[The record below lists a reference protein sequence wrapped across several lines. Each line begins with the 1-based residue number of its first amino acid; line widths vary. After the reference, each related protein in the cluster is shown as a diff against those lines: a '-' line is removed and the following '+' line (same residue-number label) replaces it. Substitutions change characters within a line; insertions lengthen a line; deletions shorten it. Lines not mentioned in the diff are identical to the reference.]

1 MEHSELEFVIRPH
14 AEPVPVAQRAALL
27 ANPGFGRV
35 FTDHM
40 VTIRYAEDRGW
51 HSATVEARK
60 PLMLD
65 PASAVLHYAQE
76 IFEGLKAY
84 RTGNGGAALFR
95 PEMNARRFRDSA
107 ERMAMAP
114 LPENLFIES
123 IRHLVEIDRDWIP
136 DVPGGSLY
144 LRPFMIA
151 SDVFLGVKPSTE
163 YLYMVIASPVGSY
176 FKGGAAAVT
185 VWVSDTYTRAAPGGT
200 GAAKCGGNYAAGLVA
215 QAEAAAHSC
224 DQVVFL
230 DAAERRWV
238 EELGGMNIFFV
249 FEDGSLTTPPLGTIL
264 PGITRESIIALARAN
279 GMTVREEPYAID
291 QWRQDAASGRLRETF
306 ACGTAAVITAIG
318 TVRGQEGEFAIGDG
332 GAGPVTCNAGARR
345 IRRAGFTGC
354 SNGVS
359 PDARQRSGEAS
370 QRPRL
375 PAHRRPRPV
384 GAGNQGRRTRGGR
397 GPHRRLSGRMRR
409 TPAAAA

>member
-1 MEHSELEFVIRPH
+1 MEQTELEFVIRPH
-14 AEPVPVAQRAALL
+14 AEPVPAEQRAALL
-27 ANPGFGRV
+27 ANPGFGRI

-40 VTIRYAEDRGW
+40 VTIRYTDGRGW
-51 HSATVEARK
+51 HDAAVEARK

-95 PEMNARRFRDSA
+95 PEMNARRFRQSA

-114 LPENLFIES
+114 LPDNLFVES
-123 IRHLVEIDRDWIP
+123 IRQLVEIDRDWIP

-215 QAEAAAHSC
+215 QAEASAHSC

-264 PGITRESIIALARAN
+264 PGITRESIIVLARAE

-291 QWRQDAASGRLRETF
+291 QWRADAASGRLRETF

-318 TVRGQEGEFAIGDG
+318 TVRERDGEFTVGDG
-332 GAGPVTCNAGARR
+332 GAGPVTTSLLTALTDVQRG
-345 IRRAGFTGC
+345 RA
-354 SNGVS
+354 
-359 PDARQRSGEAS
+359 PDPEGWVH
-370 QRPRL
+370 RL
-375 PAHRRPRPV
+375 F
-384 GAGNQGRRTRGGR
+384 
-397 GPHRRLSGRMRR
+397 
-409 TPAAAA
+409 